1 MGMFQQLGSLESVAN
16 EEEVANAYDCAHQ
29 ERYGC
34 SHERGPKGTSFI
46 STLVQVPDSVLPKN
60 VIGVADIRRV
70 DFLIAETSMMNLLS
84 HHHLHKRK
92 RSEQNGCYAERDFVQ
107 WHKDKFYS

>member
-1 MGMFQQLGSLESVAN
+1 
-16 EEEVANAYDCAHQ
+16 
-29 ERYGC
+29 
-34 SHERGPKGTSFI
+34 
-46 STLVQVPDSVLPKN
+46 VQVPDSVLPKN

-107 WHKDKFYS
+107 WHKDKFYSWSEDECYGDLSPTTVPSADRDRLFRRAITPIFLE